1 MNYENCIKRLIL
13 CLKYKAHENLF
24 SRHVYVN
31 SIYCPS
37 KASMKQRLIA
47 NTQNSRTL
55 KLGKTIFLQNKN

>member
-24 SRHVYVN
+24 SRHVYVK

-37 KASMKQRLIA
+37 KASMKQRLMA
-47 NTQNSRTL
+47 NTQN
-55 KLGKTIFLQNKN
+55 